1 MADGSVEEKEGRRM
15 HKSEQ
20 RIVNN
25 LITSQA
31 KTVTEVLVC
40 IEYFSTRGNDDY
52 TPGKRMVK

>member
-1 MADGSVEEKEGRRM
+1 MADGSVKEKEGRRM

-52 TPGKRMVK
+52 TPG